1 MFGVPGTYQGL
12 EGIIPRA
19 CKLLFELINKQREL
33 VEELTVKCSF
43 LEIYKEVVK
52 DLLIPANSNLK
63 IREHATKGVWIE
75 NLSEV
80 TVGDEQEVL
89 NLLRVGEKSRTIG
102 QTQMNQVSSRSH
114 SLFIISVHQLM
125 KDKSTK
131 TSKLNLADLAGNE
144 KVNKTGATGDS
155 LEEAKKINQSLST
168 LGNCINAI
176 TKKTHV
182 PYRDSKLTFIL
193 KDSLGGNAKTSL
205 VLTCSPHAFN
215 IEETLSTLRFGKRA
229 SSIVNTVKINQRRSN
244 EELEALVTKL
254 EQQVVLLKEHVK
266 KLESELGRTVTPPPS
281 PQMILVSP
289 RTIAP
294 KTPQS
299 LPSSP
304 LKSPRTPESQIS
316 TPPKAVKKIFVHS
329 PVKSAAPRVETT
341 ESQPKYPSNLSPKL
355 TVVAKQ
361 RSKTR
366 VKRSLSESNAPP
378 RPSNVRETA
387 LKFDQLFQAHIA
399 KHDPEAFITPR
410 KKRDS
415 SEGLVSKSLTTEKLT
430 QVKERPETSVSFSFD
445 LVDVLQTKEEIELV
459 PSQTD
464 RVLSSN
470 TGMDNEDNTTSAI
483 VEQQV
488 SRESEE
494 EIKLRDSLILKR
506 KENLDKFQS
515 YIDRQNEKLQAH
527 RGTTPGS
534 SPVKRNVSRT
544 DSQSNTSTPQN
555 KISDKFDRVAQMAKL
570 MSLPRYDVYRRNNVI
585 TILLAV
591 PYLQR
596 PSINVVVEKNNR
608 VLITGHHLLPKQD
621 VIYYTELLEK
631 NAFSLE
637 INSIPA
643 DFKILAK
650 EISIKYRRGCFKIQ
664 LRKKKQPI
672 NGLVLVRIT
681 NQIKNLN

>member
-1 MFGVPGTYQGL
+1 L
-12 EGIIPRA
+12 E
-19 CKLLFELINKQREL
+19 
-33 VEELTVKCSF
+33 
-43 LEIYKEVVK
+43 
-52 DLLIPANSNLK
+52 
-63 IREHATKGVWIE
+63 
-75 NLSEV
+75 
-80 TVGDEQEVL
+80 
-89 NLLRVGEKSRTIG
+89 
-102 QTQMNQVSSRSH
+102 
-114 SLFIISVHQLM
+114 
-125 KDKSTK
+125 
-131 TSKLNLADLAGNE
+131 
-144 KVNKTGATGDS
+144 
-155 LEEAKKINQSLST
+155 
-168 LGNCINAI
+168 
-176 TKKTHV
+176 
-182 PYRDSKLTFIL
+182 
-193 KDSLGGNAKTSL
+193 
-205 VLTCSPHAFN
+205 
-215 IEETLSTLRFGKRA
+215 
-229 SSIVNTVKINQRRSN
+229 
-244 EELEALVTKL
+244 
-254 EQQVVLLKEHVK
+254 
-266 KLESELGRTVTPPPS
+266 PPPS

-304 LKSPRTPESQIS
+304 LKSPRTTESQIS

-329 PVKSAAPRVETT
+329 PVKSASPRVETI
-341 ESQPKYPSNLSPKL
+341 ESQPKYPSNISPKL

-361 RSKTR
+361 RAKTR

-399 KHDPEAFITPR
+399 KHDPGTVPCDGAIGCLTFSTEAFITPR

-570 MSLPRYDVYRRNNVI
+570 MVI
-585 TILLAV
+585 
-591 PYLQR
+591 
-596 PSINVVVEKNNR
+596 
-608 VLITGHHLLPKQD
+608 
-621 VIYYTELLEK
+621 
-631 NAFSLE
+631 
-637 INSIPA
+637 
-643 DFKILAK
+643 
-650 EISIKYRRGCFKIQ
+650 
-664 LRKKKQPI
+664 
-672 NGLVLVRIT
+672 VLVEHHART
-681 NQIKNLN
+681 NPV